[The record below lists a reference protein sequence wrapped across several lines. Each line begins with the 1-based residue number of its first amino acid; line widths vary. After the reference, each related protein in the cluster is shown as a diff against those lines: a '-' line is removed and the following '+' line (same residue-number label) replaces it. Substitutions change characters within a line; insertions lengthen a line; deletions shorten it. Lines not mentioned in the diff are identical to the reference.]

1 MLGGGTEAGGFVES
15 RQGVDLG
22 NLLVILPAPPAE
34 EIDGG
39 IAGGGEEEG
48 PGVSHATAGVGAE
61 GSDISFLHEIV
72 VVGQSGKAFREIGAQ
87 GRFVGLNLLGKPL
100 GLISRGHGVKLT
112 GNGELLA
119 GRFEGGRRLSSAMW
133 RFGGGENFF
142 QKRLT
147 HLKVWCVE

>member
-72 VVGQSGKAFREIGAQ
+72 VVGQSGKPFREVSAQ
-87 GRFVGLNLLGKPL
+87 GRFVGLNLLGKPS

-112 GNGELLA
+112 GNCGRENLKA
-119 GRFEGGRRLSSAMW
+119 GDGCRVRCGNLEAGGIFS
-133 RFGGGENFF
+133 
-142 QKRLT
+142 KRD
-147 HLKVWCVE
+147 